1 MFDEKSIEEVK
12 EMVEKRINELEGMV
26 ASQSELVEKQNRQ
39 LSKQSE
45 MLKKQEKN
53 LFDAIAYVAKISGIS
68 EKEAL
73 ELIHSQKK
81 VID

>member
-12 EMVEKRINELEGMV
+12 EMVDRRINELEGMV
-26 ASQSELVEKQNRQ
+26 AEKNQQLINQSEV
-39 LSKQSE
+39 
-45 MLKKQEKN
+45 LKEQEKN
-53 LFDAIAYVAKISGIS
+53 ISDAVAYVAKIFGIS

-73 ELIHSQKK
+73 ELIHSQKNK